1 MNDHVIRRFDQIE
14 ATDAEAV
21 GGKGL
26 NLGLLAREGLPVP
39 PGFCLTCD
47 AQRAARLEA
56 GCFPPQLDEAMR
68 AQLLAAYRQLGGGL
82 VAVRS
87 SANAEDGAQASFAGQ
102 QETYLGIIGED
113 ALIDAVAR
121 CWASL
126 DTDRARAYRRK
137 QGVDEATVAMAVVV
151 QRLVPSDVSGVL
163 FTRDP
168 MDPTGARML
177 VEAAYGLGEL
187 VVSGRVDPD
196 RFQLDRVSGATLRQE
211 IHAQAVRL
219 TANGL
224 EDVDES
230 LRDKP
235 CLDADQLR
243 QLADLGRRVEAYYG
257 APRDIEW
264 AWAEGRPW
272 LLQARP
278 ITTAGAFEREQVRRE
293 EIAALAAMADAKG
306 TVWARYNL
314 AEVLPEPTPMSWA
327 IVQRLMS
334 GLGGYGLMYRDLGFD
349 PDPALDRDGFI
360 DLICGRPY
368 VNLGREAMLYFA
380 GFPYTHDFAALK
392 ADPERAM
399 YPVPTI
405 DRTRIHGRFW
415 LKLPRILLKMARA
428 HAQMARQGRTQAD
441 RLRREVFPRFIREV
455 EVERAVDLGG
465 IPSPELLDRL
475 ERWTVRTLEGFARE
489 SLRPAMFA
497 ALALADLEKKLAAIV
512 GPDRA
517 PAESRSA
524 LTGLRPA
531 PDSDLPSALSALV
544 RGELSRDAFLANF
557 GHRGPRE
564 MELAQPRWSEA
575 PETLPAPGLKTGS
588 SHGETRGLDAILEG
602 SKVTP
607 AARLA
612 LETTL
617 DEARTFLALR
627 ESAKHYLMMGYAQ
640 IRRILVEIDRR
651 HGLDGGIF
659 DLTPEELPRLVA
671 GEDLAALIASR
682 RRRRRLVLS
691 LDAPPVLFSD
701 DLDALGRPP
710 APPGWC
716 LVERHARLG
725 GSCRGRGA
733 RPVRSGRRPRGPG
746 RLHPRL
752 PLDRPRLAPALPPRP
767 GPGDGDRGRPVPR
780 RDRRPRVRPPRR
792 RRPPRPLNAD

>member
-1 MNDHVIRRFDQIE
+1 MGPRQVDG
-14 ATDAEAV
+14 AT
-21 GGKGL
+21 
-26 NLGLLAREGLPVP
+26 
-39 PGFCLTCD
+39 
-47 AQRAARLEA
+47 
-56 GCFPPQLDEAMR
+56 R
-68 AQLLAAYRQLGGGL
+68 AQILDAYRDLGGGL

-87 SANAEDGAQASFAGQ
+87 SANAEDGRKPASPGSRRR
-102 QETYLGIIGED
+102 YLGIEGEG

-137 QGVDEATVAMAVVV
+137 QGVDEAAVAMAVVV
-151 QRLVPSDVSGVL
+151 QRLVPSEVSGVL

-168 MDPTGARML
+168 MDPEGARML

-196 RFQLDRVSGATLRQE
+196 RFQLDRETGAIIHRE

-219 TANGL
+219 TARGL
-224 EDVDES
+224 EDVEES
-230 LRDKP
+230 LRNHS

-257 APRDIEW
+257 EARDIEW
-264 AWAEGRPW
+264 AWSEGRTW

-293 EIAALAAMADAKG
+293 EVAALAAKADASG

-314 AEVLPEPTPMSWA
+314 AEVLPAPTPMSWA
-327 IVQRLMS
+327 IVRRLMS

-349 PDPALDRDGFI
+349 PDPALDREGFI

-399 YPVPTI
+399 YPQPTI
-405 DRTRIHGRFW
+405 DRARINGRFW
-415 LKLPRILLKMARA
+415 LKLPRILVRMARA
-428 HAQMARQGRTQAD
+428 HSRMAKQGRTQAD
-441 RLRREVFPRFIREV
+441 RLRREVFPNFAREV
-455 EVERAVDLGG
+455 EAERAADLTA

-475 ERWTVRTLEGFARE
+475 ERWTARTLEAFARE

-512 GPDRA
+512 GADRA
-517 PAESRSA
+517 PAEARSA
-524 LTGLRPA
+524 LTGLRPD

-544 RGELSRDAFLANF
+544 RGELSKEDFLAKF

-564 MELAQPRWSEA
+564 MELAQPRWAEA
-575 PETLPAPGLKTGS
+575 PETLPASGS
-588 SHGETRGLDAILEG
+588 KAGMVHMEARTLDAILEG
-602 SKVTP
+602 STVPP
-607 AARLA
+607 AARRA
-612 LETTL
+612 LESTL

-640 IRRILVEIDRR
+640 VRRILAEIDRR
-651 HGLDGGIF
+651 HALNGGVF

-671 GEDLAALIASR
+671 GEDLTALIDSR
-682 RRRRRLVLS
+682 RRRRRLALS

-701 DLDALGRPP
+701 DLDAIGRPP
-710 APPGWC
+710 AAPDGASLKGTPVSAGVAEGEALVLSDPADAPEDANDFILVCPSTDPAWLLLFLRARGLVMETGGVLSHGAIVAREFGLPAVVGLPG
-716 LVERHARLG
+716 LLSRIKTGQRIRVDGNAGIVH
-725 GSCRGRGA
+725 
-733 RPVRSGRRPRGPG
+733 V
-746 RLHPRL
+746 
-752 PLDRPRLAPALPPRP
+752 LDQPT
-767 GPGDGDRGRPVPR
+767 
-780 RDRRPRVRPPRR
+780 
-792 RRPPRPLNAD
+792 